1 MPKIKILPHDI
12 EIDSVEEEPLLHTLK
27 NANVAVKSSCGGF
40 AKCRDC
46 IIILKNGSEHLN
58 KPTFE
63 EKNLLGNVFH
73 ITKERL
79 SCQTKVKGSITID
92 LSSHNTEGNT

>member
-1 MPKIKILPHDI
+1 MPKITILPHNI
-12 EIDSVEEEPLLHTLK
+12 EIDSVEEEPLLQTLK
-27 NANVAVKSSCGGF
+27 NANIYIKSSCGGF
-40 AKCRDC
+40 ARCRDC
-46 IIILKNGSEHLN
+46 IIVLKAGGEHLN

-79 SCQTKVKGSITID
+79 SCQTKVGGPITID
-92 LSSHNTEGNT
+92 LREHIEDA